1 MAAAPHKGSRLPLG
15 VVVATLAA
23 SLLLFSLS
31 LSTSR
36 STGADAATTTPA
48 TTTTTTTTTVA
59 TTSTLP
65 TTTTTLPG
73 SPLPW
78 PKGVS
83 SAVAV
88 PSISV
93 AAGSPREPMRPIASL
108 TKMMSTWV
116 ILGHLPLSPGQT
128 GPCLTVDAA
137 DVARYNY
144 DVDTGQSSA
153 KVAVGERLCEN
164 TLLTGMLVHS
174 AGNFVYLFLHILKL
188 SVKQFVAQMNVDAKA
203 LGLTHTHYVEPTGI
217 SPGDRSTA
225 YDQAR
230 LAADLMTSQ
239 AIVRSIVIKPVVVLP
254 VAGALISYNPFV
266 GTDGIVGVKSGYTVP
281 AGGCEAL
288 ALRFRLDGLTVTDYA
303 VVLGQ
308 QGGNSIDVAADKAID
323 LLQALHKYLSVESS
337 PHGKQLVW
345 TGSSGNV
352 IPTTTTTTTSTTTTT
367 TVAPTTTLVP

>member
-1 MAAAPHKGSRLPLG
+1 MAAAPHKGLRLPLG
-15 VVVATLAA
+15 VVAATLAA
-23 SLLLFSLS
+23 SLLLLTLS
-31 LSTSR
+31 LSTSP
-36 STGADAATTTPA
+36 STGADA
-48 TTTTTTTTTVA
+48 TTTTTGTTTTVA
-59 TTSTLP
+59 TTTTLP

-78 PKGVS
+78 PAGVS
-83 SAVAV
+83 SAIAV
-88 PSISV
+88 PSVSV

-108 TKMMSTWV
+108 TKMMATWV

-128 GPCLTVDAA
+128 GPCVTVDAA

-174 AGNFVYLFLHILKL
+174 AGNFVYLFLHILHL
-188 SVKQFVAQMNVDAKA
+188 SVRQFVAQMNADAKA
-203 LGLTHTHYVEPTGI
+203 LGLSRTHYVEPTGI

-266 GTDGIVGVKSGYTVP
+266 GTNGVVGVKSGYTIP

-308 QGGNSIDVAADKAID
+308 KGGNSINVAADKAID
-323 LLQALHKYLSVESS
+323 LLQTLRRYLSVDSS

-345 TGSSGNV
+345 TGSDGDV
-352 IPTTTTTTTSTTTTT
+352 IPTTTTTTTTTSTSTTTTIPAT
-367 TVAPTTTLVP
+367 TTTLVP